1 MKRFFTVIGL
11 VLSIGLIVTITGCN
25 TVAGI
30 GEDIQSMG
38 RGLTGAAN

>member
-1 MKRFFTVIGL
+1 MKKYFALVGL
-11 VLSIGLIVTITGCN
+11 VLCLGLIVNITGCN

-38 RGLTGAAN
+38 RGLSGAAE